1 MTASETTDDM
11 PDSAQINIENLQQV
25 NAEASDLKRQK
36 LDGDSTTC
44 NTMDLYGDN
53 EYHKG
58 LDNSMPTI
66 EETKKDDRQDDAPP
80 LTPAEEEFIP
90 IGAKGKVHWAFTITA
105 ATTDDEINAQ
115 GPGALTHAV
124 TQIEKMLSKKFQNVA
139 SPIGPRELAKMTRD
153 SLIQQADRQTQST
166 TTAFLIPNPVF
177 EIDPTTQQSPGV
189 KVTPEEQKLAD
200 SGALEYTFQ
209 VELTLKN
216 ATELA
221 TFQQFTNKVFEY
233 DKDTKFLPWFNNEKS
248 TLPEIDR
255 LHSSYKAMRREVRLK
270 NYLGPYNRTRTR
282 LYGRVKVRT
291 VRKFDEVKQHI
302 VDWLRRDLHWIK
314 ADYIQARRIS
324 NIGMLLGTYN
334 AVDMIRTRDVLEK
347 AVFRE
352 IGRQVQLDLKLRRF
366 KCKSK
371 AGRTVLTTAFSVSV
385 DLRQVSEATKGLRAV
400 LHKNCVPPTGR
411 RLHFITKVTDDPYI
425 QERYD
430 RLIANHHEDIA
441 NERKLFR
448 KIGASINSSVTLQNG
463 KKLTLQQTL
472 FSLSAAGG
480 GYVFTDVEQMGKTDT
495 SLFTTHKKN
504 LSAAKRTLHSLP
516 QVLRQ
521 VLTPESFDSL
531 GLGNP
536 PQHEP
541 EYVAMVQQ
549 EKDYLDGLLNLG
561 HCTEI
566 DINKK
571 RKKDDETIG
580 AHTAVSGLTNV
591 SPQMQTTTGTGAWV
605 TPPTLNIDNDN
616 PASTPMNMDIN
627 NAEPAATQVTSTL
640 TTTHPDVAK
649 LENETKQQKRTI
661 VHMEKQIQ
669 SLQQSVQEL
678 VQYRA
683 QEETHKKQYEE

>member
-1 MTASETTDDM
+1 M
-11 PDSAQINIENLQQV
+11 DS
-25 NAEASDLKRQK
+25 
-36 LDGDSTTC
+36 
-44 NTMDLYGDN
+44 
-53 EYHKG
+53 
-58 LDNSMPTI
+58 
-66 EETKKDDRQDDAPP
+66 
-80 LTPAEEEFIP
+80 
-90 IGAKGKVHWAFTITA
+90 
-105 ATTDDEINAQ
+105 
-115 GPGALTHAV
+115 
-124 TQIEKMLSKKFQNVA
+124 
-139 SPIGPRELAKMTRD
+139 
-153 SLIQQADRQTQST
+153 
-166 TTAFLIPNPVF
+166 
-177 EIDPTTQQSPGV
+177 
-189 KVTPEEQKLAD
+189 
-200 SGALEYTFQ
+200 
-209 VELTLKN
+209 
-216 ATELA
+216 
-221 TFQQFTNKVFEY
+221 
-233 DKDTKFLPWFNNEKS
+233 
-248 TLPEIDR
+248 
-255 LHSSYKAMRREVRLK
+255 
-270 NYLGPYNRTRTR
+270 
-282 LYGRVKVRT
+282 
-291 VRKFDEVKQHI
+291 
-302 VDWLRRDLHWIK
+302 
-314 ADYIQARRIS
+314 
-324 NIGMLLGTYN
+324 
-334 AVDMIRTRDVLEK
+334 
-347 AVFRE
+347 
-352 IGRQVQLDLKLRRF
+352 
-366 KCKSK
+366 
-371 AGRTVLTTAFSVSV
+371 
-385 DLRQVSEATKGLRAV
+385 RQVSEATKGLRAV

-411 RLHFITKVTDDPYI
+411 RLHFITKATDDPCI

-472 FSLSAAGG
+472 CSLSAAGG
-480 GYVFTDVEQMGKTDT
+480 GYVFTGVERMGKTDT

-504 LSAAKRTLHSLP
+504 LSAAKRTLHLLP
-516 QVLRQ
+516 QVLRR

-591 SPQMQTTTGTGAWV
+591 SPQTQTTTGTGAWV
-605 TPPTLNIDNDN
+605 TPPTLNIDNDD
-616 PASTPMNMDIN
+616 PASTPMNMDID

-678 VQYRA
+678 VQYKA
-683 QEETHKKQYEE
+683 QEETHKKQYDEWRQTMVQHLGDVRNDSRDTKRRQVALQQDVSAVKQDLGKLVALMQRGTMSMPRPANPPDKSDDDNVIIQSQNPDPPPQGSRKI